1 MTKFMLGKTQTEI
14 AEIEAQKHRERE
26 LAVQKENLE
35 QQSKI
40 IALHKVHKRNK
51 IIIISVFSLI
61 VISLIVFGTYNTFFK
76 KGLKPEDVTQ
86 QITMQVNKF
95 PADGLDNYIR
105 DNCEK
110 LFLQH
115 LGYQTS
121 QYESV
126 SIDKNSVYISR
137 VKKINNVLAEVYF
150 SADVTVKE
158 LDTIVTD
165 PVILQRLRQSG
176 FAVAA
181 QPTPEPTPEPTPVP
195 TPTPEPTPVPTELP
209 TDTSAEA
216 APAAAR
222 IDNNS
227 GAQIVLLAAYDD
239 PTAQDTNS
247 SEPSET
253 VPPET
258 SEETTTAAPTETEAP
273 SETDAPAETTV
284 PDDEEINSISIA
296 EHRGD
301 EQTEY
306 YILANGTV
314 MQRGKTTT
322 VRYNFYLPVE
332 YYYNYDESGK
342 TAVTSGY
349 RPAADLNFYV
359 LNDVHQTNFDKI
371 TINKAYSFAGIK
383 EDEVNYQP
391 AKTRVNAILA
401 DLYAGRDTSQSFFNY
416 RTFNTMGASYIEMN
430 EFHLYVSK
438 NSMGY
443 NAFCKYTIK
452 TKQGFNYTLSCYLL
466 VEPVGSGKDQTWK
479 ITAIT

>member
-1 MTKFMLGKTQTEI
+1 M
-14 AEIEAQKHRERE
+14 
-26 LAVQKENLE
+26 
-35 QQSKI
+35 
-40 IALHKVHKRNK
+40 
-51 IIIISVFSLI
+51 
-61 VISLIVFGTYNTFFK
+61 
-76 KGLKPEDVTQ
+76 
-86 QITMQVNKF
+86 
-95 PADGLDNYIR
+95 
-105 DNCEK
+105 
-110 LFLQH
+110 
-115 LGYQTS
+115 
-121 QYESV
+121 
-126 SIDKNSVYISR
+126 
-137 VKKINNVLAEVYF
+137 
-150 SADVTVKE
+150 
-158 LDTIVTD
+158 
-165 PVILQRLRQSG
+165 
-176 FAVAA
+176 
-181 QPTPEPTPEPTPVP
+181 P
-195 TPTPEPTPVPTELP
+195 TPTPEPTPVPTESS

-273 SETDAPAETTV
+273 SETEAPAETTA
-284 PDDEEINSISIA
+284 PNDGEINSISIA